1 VKALFQR
8 AHHNPSPELADRVGR
23 GRARNK
29 RRATNDSRNA
39 VNPSRRSRSDDR
51 EEGDNQ
57 GSNQTRH
64 GSLNAGVAVSTS
76 VEFRCGLVMM
86 KEAAYENDCQNRNN
100 NQYLR
105 RRANGAVAHCRRSIH
120 GEIGAGITA
129 QSTMPRQHTLHQSF
143 KRRILGL
150 TGLVLVASGERLP
163 AGRDPPA
170 NQINLAGQDH
180 SGRQSVPRLH
190 QSCRCAAR
198 CALLRPAALTEPA
211 LP

>member
-1 VKALFQR
+1 
-8 AHHNPSPELADRVGR
+8 
-23 GRARNK
+23 
-29 RRATNDSRNA
+29 
-39 VNPSRRSRSDDR
+39 
-51 EEGDNQ
+51 
-57 GSNQTRH
+57 
-64 GSLNAGVAVSTS
+64 
-76 VEFRCGLVMM
+76 MM

-198 CALLRPAALTEPA
+198 CALLRPAALTERFTVTGSVPA
-211 LP
+211 PLRCFSVLRGISRSARGLAGHSSTPGTPQPERSRHARIPDIESNSIGRLLLPR